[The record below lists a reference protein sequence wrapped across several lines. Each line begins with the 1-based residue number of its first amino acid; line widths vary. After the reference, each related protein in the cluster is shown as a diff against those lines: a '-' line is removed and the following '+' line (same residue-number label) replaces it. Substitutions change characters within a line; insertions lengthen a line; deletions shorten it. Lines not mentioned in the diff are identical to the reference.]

1 MKNKLITLFLILCIV
16 AGLVLVFIKPIQTLL
31 INNLSQQLET
41 DNYTPEDVTRNNET
55 AVSYDFEEVQSLS
68 IWDVLNT
75 QASVKELPVIGSIY
89 IPNVNMKLPIIKGVG
104 KSALAAGAGTMKP
117 DQAMGEGNYALASHY
132 LEGKDV
138 LFGPL
143 YELKQGDSIYL
154 SDLQYM
160 YEYVTTDIKVI
171 EATDVDILDD
181 VPDATLL
188 TLITCAEEGTK
199 RLSVQAEL
207 VSKVKAP

>member
-1 MKNKLITLFLILCIV
+1 MKNKLITLSLILCIL
-16 AGLVLVFIKPIQTLL
+16 AGLILVFIKPIQTLL
-31 INNLSQQLET
+31 ISNLSQQLEA
-41 DNYTPEDVTRNNET
+41 DNYTAEEVTRNKE
-55 AVSYDFEEVQSLS
+55 ADVSYDFEEVQSLS

-75 QASVKELPVIGSIY
+75 QTSVNDLPVIGSIY
-89 IPNVNMKLPIIKGVG
+89 IPNVDMKLPIIKGVG

-117 DQAMGEGNYALASHY
+117 EQVMGEGNYALASHY
-132 LEGKDV
+132 IEGKDV

-143 YELKQGDSIYL
+143 YKLEQGDSIYI
-154 SDLQYM
+154 SDLQYV

-171 EATDVDILDD
+171 EATDVYIIDD
-181 VPDATLL
+181 VPNTKLL